1 MLEVLIIYCFYYAF
15 RYWKFKGKDF
25 DALNPKEQTLLADAW
40 NKDRRGKNKYTLN
53 NTLMYKNAI
62 TYLYVSICCTIIWL
76 LIVIFIYP
84 TLLSY

>member
-40 NKDRRGKNKYTLN
+40 NKDRRGKNKYTLEQ
-53 NTLMYKNAI
+53 
-62 TYLYVSICCTIIWL
+62 YLDVVQKML
-76 LIVIFIYP
+76 
-84 TLLSY
+84 